1 MTEPR
6 SAAPRPRSVLV
17 ADDHLYREIAQS
29 PEHVALL
36 EDPEAMVVPYSA
48 RPEGN
53 EIEVMA
59 IRDLLVASDQLVSG
73 ALLVKDPYEN
83 DRYAFA
89 DDAVESFASA
99 KYHHLANVARLL
111 GAKEVRFIEA
121 RIERDAAASE
131 GGARI
136 KIPGFGAEA
145 DRSNEITKKLEDR
158 LQGEMRFAGSEPAVE
173 EAIEYVRRRYL
184 ANDHQIQAL
193 IDMRT
198 GANPLHSY
206 KMSLSAT
213 RESDANLRSAAKI
226 ASRIPAKAIDIGAG
240 FARNINSF
248 RNIEITTEIS
258 F

>member
-99 KYHHLANVARLL
+99 KSKKAQVLSLIRVKIRSDMATGLFLRITTLHHLSKISVHILAIVTLHH
-111 GAKEVRFIEA
+111 RFQ
-121 RIERDAAASE
+121 D
-131 GGARI
+131 
-136 KIPGFGAEA
+136 
-145 DRSNEITKKLEDR
+145 DV
-158 LQGEMRFAGSEPAVE
+158 FA
-173 EAIEYVRRRYL
+173 
-184 ANDHQIQAL
+184 
-193 IDMRT
+193 
-198 GANPLHSY
+198 
-206 KMSLSAT
+206 
-213 RESDANLRSAAKI
+213 
-226 ASRIPAKAIDIGAG
+226 
-240 FARNINSF
+240 
-248 RNIEITTEIS
+248 TEL
-258 F
+258 